1 MAKNSINHKTRI
13 NEISVHIAKDLDH
26 QFLSTQVSIKKIHGI
41 TFLTGNIKNY
51 INAWDESGAP
61 LKFVLKK
68 KEAFANSEQDTSQ
81 QFLNYFSRNI
91 STTFRNEIRS
101 TYNILQKFE

>member
-26 QFLSTQVSIKKIHGI
+26 QFLSTQVSIKNMHGI

-51 INAWDESGAP
+51 LNAWDESGAP